1 MTLTTQIQPITVDR
15 LIYHSQTS
23 FEHAEFRLR
32 SSIQKHQ
39 NGPPNQ
45 AENSQQGS
53 STPDPGRRPKD
64 KDSFEA
70 LITAQLGPHNFK
82 YFTEFDHG
90 SWLQLYAPPTSAIKD
105 PQTRATKSLRAIR
118 FVLGNPLLAIT
129 MLRHDLDAGLSVPVE
144 LYLVEEPEG
153 GVKVIWFRPSGLVA
167 GYEGA
172 KSDLVDAARV
182 LDAKL
187 EKFVK
192 YVLDEEGDGTD
203 GGAGK
208 L

>member
-1 MTLTTQIQPITVDR
+1 
-15 LIYHSQTS
+15 
-23 FEHAEFRLR
+23 
-32 SSIQKHQ
+32 
-39 NGPPNQ
+39 
-45 AENSQQGS
+45 
-53 STPDPGRRPKD
+53 
-64 KDSFEA
+64 
-70 LITAQLGPHNFK
+70 
-82 YFTEFDHG
+82 
-90 SWLQLYAPPTSAIKD
+90 
-105 PQTRATKSLRAIR
+105 
-118 FVLGNPLLAIT
+118 